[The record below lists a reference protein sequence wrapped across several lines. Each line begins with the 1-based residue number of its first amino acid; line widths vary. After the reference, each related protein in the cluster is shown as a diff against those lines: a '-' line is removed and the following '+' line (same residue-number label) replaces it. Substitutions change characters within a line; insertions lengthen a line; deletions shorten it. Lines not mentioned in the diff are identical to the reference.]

1 MKVGDLVKNK
11 RARIPGIPIGTMGYI
26 SRIDVPPAKKTGLFI
41 YRVTI
46 LSDGKERKFLLQD
59 LELVNECR

>member
-1 MKVGDLVKNK
+1 MQVGDLVKHK
-11 RARIPGIPIGTMGYI
+11 RTRIPGIPIGTMGYI